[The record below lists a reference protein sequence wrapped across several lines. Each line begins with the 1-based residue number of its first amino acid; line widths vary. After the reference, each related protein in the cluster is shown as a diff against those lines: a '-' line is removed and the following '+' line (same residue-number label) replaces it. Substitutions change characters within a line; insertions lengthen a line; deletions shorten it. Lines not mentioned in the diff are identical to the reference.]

1 MTQRVASIADVRE
14 RARRRLPRFVFD
26 LVEGAAQDER
36 TADWNRS
43 AWAEV
48 AIVPRTL
55 SGTNAEPTLDC
66 ELFGEHFDSPILL
79 APTGASRMLTPGAET
94 DVAAA
99 AAAHGTGYLHGTVS
113 GYALPAVGQALGRAP
128 WLQVYLGADPAQ
140 RERVVHDAR
149 EAGVR
154 VLVVTVDVPV
164 FGKRDR
170 DVRWGTT
177 IPLKP
182 NATMA
187 MQMMTRPRWS
197 LQFLRGSLPMAT
209 SDVGRVS
216 PFATQ
221 RQILGSLYRVTPDD
235 LRWLRGAW
243 DGILLVK
250 GVLHPDDARL
260 AIDLGADG
268 VIVSNHGGR
277 QLDGAT
283 STARALPGVVAAIDG
298 RAPVLVD
305 GGIRRGADV
314 LVALAL
320 GADAVL
326 VGRPYLYGLAWRG
339 RGGVGR
345 VIEIL
350 TDELRRAMALSG
362 VGSPAAARTL
372 DLATGPGP
380 A

>member
-1 MTQRVASIADVRE
+1 MADGIASIADVRD

-36 TADWNRS
+36 TADRNRA
-43 AWAEV
+43 AWGEA
-48 AIVPRTL
+48 AILPRTL
-55 SGTNAEPTLDC
+55 SGTNAEPALGC
-66 ELFGEHFDSPILL
+66 ELFGERFDTPILL
-79 APTGASRMLTPGAET
+79 APTGASRMLAPGAET

-99 AAAHGTGYLHGTVS
+99 AAAHGVGYLHGTVS
-113 GYALPAVGQALGRAP
+113 GYALPAIGRALGRAP

-140 RERVVHDAR
+140 RERVVADAR
-149 EAGVR
+149 ANDVR
-154 VLVVTVDVPV
+154 VLAVTVDVPV

-182 NATMA
+182 NPTMA
-187 MQMMTRPRWS
+187 LQMMSRPRWTAR
-197 LQFLRGSLPMAT
+197 FLRGSLPMAT

-243 DGILLVK
+243 DGPLLVK
-250 GVLHPDDARL
+250 GVLHPDDARV
-260 AIDLGADG
+260 AVDLGADG

-277 QLDGAT
+277 QLDGAA
-283 STARALPGVVAAIDG
+283 STAEALPGVVAAVGD
-298 RAPVLVD
+298 RATVLVD
-305 GGIRRGADV
+305 GGIRRGGDA
-314 LVALAL
+314 LIALAL

-326 VGRPYLYGLAWRG
+326 VGRPYLYGLAWKG
-339 RGGVGR
+339 RAGVER
-345 VIEIL
+345 VLEIL
-350 TDELRRAMALSG
+350 DDELRRAMALSG
-362 VGSPAAARTL
+362 VASPAAARSL
-372 DLATGPGP
+372 DLMERRPH
-380 A
+380 